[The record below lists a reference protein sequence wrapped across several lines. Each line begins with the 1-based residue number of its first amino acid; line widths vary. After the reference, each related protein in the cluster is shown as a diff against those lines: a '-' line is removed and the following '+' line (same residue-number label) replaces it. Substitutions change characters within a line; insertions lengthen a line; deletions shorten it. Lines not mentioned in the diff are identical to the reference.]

1 MAVDWETVAAGVDA
15 AQAALGSWVG
25 EADVVEV
32 EPEPEAALTVTE
44 TAVDWLPWALAG
56 GLILVLLVKR

>member
-1 MAVDWETVAAGVDA
+1 MAVDWDKVAAGVDA

-25 EADVVEV
+25 EDEVVVE
-32 EPEPEAALTVTE
+32 PQPEAALTVTE